1 MRQKNSDIEAM
12 GATVLAV
19 SFEPRDRLFQLSR
32 LLQLP
37 FPLMSGQEMDVY
49 RAYGL
54 QRADLR
60 HIFSLKTILTYVKLL
75 AKGRM
80 YQFRRSDM
88 RQLGGDFVVDPE
100 GVIRYQYRGTAPND
114 RPSVA
119 ELIRAVSAI

>member
-1 MRQKNSDIEAM
+1 M

-37 FPLMSGQEMDVY
+37 FPLLSDQEIDVY

-54 QRADLR
+54 QRGDLR
-60 HIFSLKTILTYVKLL
+60 HIFSLKTILTYPKLL
-75 AKGRM
+75 AKVRM

-88 RQLGGDFVVDPE
+88 CQLGGDFVIDPE
-100 GVIRYQYRGTAPND
+100 GIIRYQYRSTAAND
-114 RPSVA
+114 RPAVA
-119 ELIRAVSAI
+119 ELISSFQAS